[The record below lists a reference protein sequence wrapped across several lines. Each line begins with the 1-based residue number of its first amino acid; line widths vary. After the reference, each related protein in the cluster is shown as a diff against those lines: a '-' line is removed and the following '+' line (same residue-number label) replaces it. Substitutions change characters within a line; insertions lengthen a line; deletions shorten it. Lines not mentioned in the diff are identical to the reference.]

1 MKYLITSVAIIGVGF
16 LILLAQ
22 SLSNN
27 DLVSND
33 TFLVLLAIS
42 VAFVLCL
49 FFLILFQ
56 IFKLLQS
63 VKKEITGSKLTL
75 RLVISFGMMVL
86 IPVLIVY
93 LVSVN
98 FLTKS
103 IESWFDVRVESALEG
118 GLTLGQN
125 TIDILI
131 DDIQLKGKSI
141 AYAISN
147 KPFEKRE
154 EILIDLR
161 EKFSIASAVLY
172 KSDGNISA
180 ISQSNSTINSTINTT
195 TLTLEDLTKGKSGYF
210 VRIEEAKENNLVL
223 KAFIPIF
230 YNNINQTTDLIGL
243 EEILMLSQPIPESIA
258 NVAVSVESVF
268 EEYQQLRYSRNSLKI
283 IYTLTLTIVLML
295 AILTSVAISFVISRR
310 FTRPL
315 SLLAEATNQIAK
327 GNYKKIIPE
336 IGKDELGRL
345 VKSFNSMTYQLDTAT
360 KNSKKDRKRLED
372 ARTFLDTT
380 LTNLVT
386 SIIVIDEDQKIKL
399 YNKSA
404 AKLLNFKLSNMIGE
418 KLKNAIKEV
427 KKFDLVISF
436 IDKALKEHNESIN
449 ISKEIVLDSL
459 KEEKTLILKLSS
471 FQESSGISYILV
483 LDDISVVAKA
493 QRQIAWSEIARRLAH
508 EIKNPLTPIQLSAE
522 RVQNKIIDKL
532 NKTDKD
538 LLNKSTNTIIK
549 QVDALKLMVNEFSEY
564 SRSPTIVR
572 KKIDITNLIDEV
584 SYLYSDQNFT
594 IKKNYPKKRR
604 EIRID
609 ENKFRQVLINIFDN
623 SKSALENIKNPRINI
638 TVKYDDNFFRLKFE
652 DNGMG
657 VPKDIIERIYEPYVT
672 SKKIGTGLGLAIVY
686 KIIEEHSGSIEI
698 KNVNPGGAAISI
710 TLPIKESKIG

>member
-27 DLVSND
+27 NLVSND

-427 KKFDLVISF
+427 KKFNLVISF

-638 TVKYDDNFFRLKFE
+638 TIKYDDNFFRLKFE
-652 DNGMG
+652 DNGIG

-672 SKKIGTGLGLAIVY
+672 SKKTGTGLGLAIVY

>member
-180 ISQSNSTINSTINTT
+180 ISQSNSTINTT

-427 KKFDLVISF
+427 KKFNLVISF

>member
-180 ISQSNSTINSTINTT
+180 ISQSNSTINTT

-230 YNNINQTTDLIGL
+230 YNNKNQTTDLIGL

>member
-27 DLVSND
+27 NLVSND

-230 YNNINQTTDLIGL
+230 YNNKNQTTDLIGL

-672 SKKIGTGLGLAIVY
+672 SKKTGTGLGLAIVY

>member
-180 ISQSNSTINSTINTT
+180 ISQSNSTINTTINTT

-638 TVKYDDNFFRLKFE
+638 TVKYNDNFFRLKFE

-672 SKKIGTGLGLAIVY
+672 SKKTGTGLGLAIVY